1 METNVYENP
10 TSRASSDDDW
20 TVYANIKQDQI
31 GSQMAKTNQEQQSSG
46 FVKAGSRLAAVCLGL
61 LCFLLLTAI
70 TVLWVKLNNLTT
82 ERDQLQTSY
91 TNLTIERDQLQTSN
105 TNLTIERDQLQT
117 SYTNLTIERDQLQTS
132 YTNLTIER
140 DQLQTSYT
148 KQTIEK
154 NQLQKE
160 RDGIQELLLK
170 LGWIYFSSSLYY
182 ISTEKKSWSESRQ
195 SCTERGADLVI
206 INSREEQEFISK
218 EFGST
223 DAWIGLTDSDTE
235 GVWKWVDSSAL
246 ITQFWFKGEPNDYG
260 GNEDCA
266 VSGYKG
272 AGSERVSTWADFP
285 CNHLVVGICEKK
297 MKTE

>member
-31 GSQMAKTNQEQQSSG
+31 GSQMAKMNQEQQSSG

-117 SYTNLTIERDQLQTS
+117 SNTNLTIERDQLQTS
-132 YTNLTIER
+132 NTNL
-140 DQLQTSYT
+140 
-148 KQTIEK
+148 TIEK

-218 EFGST
+218 EFGRT
-223 DAWIGLTDSDTE
+223 EAWIGLTDSDTE

-246 ITQFWFKGEPNDYG
+246 TTEFWFKGEPNDYG
-260 GNEDCA
+260 GIEDCA

-285 CNHLVVGICEKK
+285 CNHPVVGICEKK